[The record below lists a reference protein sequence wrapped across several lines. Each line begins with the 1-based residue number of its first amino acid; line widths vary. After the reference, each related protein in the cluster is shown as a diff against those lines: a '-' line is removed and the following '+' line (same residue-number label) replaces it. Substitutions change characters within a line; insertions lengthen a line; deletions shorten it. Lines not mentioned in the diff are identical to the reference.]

1 VSDACR
7 SSLTIQAEHCAL
19 PLIFNANDLIRTT
32 NLNPFRLYRQAFSGL
47 SRDGWLLAA
56 AMLINRS
63 GTMVV
68 PFLSLYLT
76 RSLHFDLAY
85 AGYAMMS
92 FGFGSVL
99 GGFLGGRLSGRLGF
113 RSIMLFSLFSSGLL
127 FILLGFVRSFPLFCL
142 TSFVLALVSDCFRPA
157 TSMAVAAY
165 STPETRTRTYSIQR
179 LAVNLGWGTGLALGG
194 WLASIS
200 YGMIFW
206 VDGITSLLA
215 CVFIWAFLRQPVVA
229 VASDE
234 DKEASKGDGATAWR
248 DGPYLFFILLATLFA
263 ISFNLDST
271 GLPLF
276 YKEVVGLD
284 ERQFGWIMSLNGI
297 MIAGMEMVMV
307 YLLEG
312 RRSDLYYV
320 RAGVALLAL
329 SYVVLLF
336 LPHLQWVMVLNMV
349 LMTLGEM
356 MAIPYM
362 NTFWVNRSRDHN
374 RGDYAGLWTMSWS
387 VASISAPLI
396 GTQVIK
402 HLGFDAL
409 WITGMGICLLIF
421 VGFLILR
428 NRVSRS

>member
-1 VSDACR
+1 MN
-7 SSLTIQAEHCAL
+7 
-19 PLIFNANDLIRTT
+19 PL
-32 NLNPFRLYRQAFSGL
+32 RLYQRAFTGL
-47 SRDGWLLAA
+47 SRDGWLLGLAL
-56 AMLINRS
+56 LINRS

-113 RSIMLFSLFSSGLL
+113 RTIMLFSLFTSGLL
-127 FILLGFVRSFPLFCL
+127 FILLGFVRSFPLFCI
-142 TSFVLALVSDCFRPA
+142 TSFVLALVADCFRPA

-165 STPETRTRTYSIQR
+165 STAETRTRTYSIQR
-179 LAVNLGWGTGLALGG
+179 LAVNLGWGMGLAMGG

-200 YGMIFW
+200 YNMIFW

-215 CVFIWAFLRQPVVA
+215 CVFIWTSLRQPTVV
-229 VASDE
+229 VPKEE
-234 DKEASKGDGATAWR
+234 DGEVNKGDGATAWR
-248 DGPYLFFILLATLFA
+248 DKPYLFFILLSTLFA

-271 GLPLF
+271 ALPLF
-276 YKEVVGLD
+276 YKEVVGLG

-297 MIAGMEMVMV
+297 MIACTEMVLV
-307 YLLEG
+307 YVMEG
-312 RRSDLYYV
+312 RRSDLYYI
-320 RAGVALLAL
+320 RSGVAVLAL
-329 SYVVLLF
+329 SFIVLIF
-336 LPHLQWVMVLNMV
+336 LPHLQWVMVLNVV

-362 NTFWVNRSRDHN
+362 NTFWVGRSRDHN

-387 VASISAPLI
+387 VASITAPLI

-402 HLGFDAL
+402 HFGFDAL
-409 WITGMGICLLIF
+409 WMTGTGICLAIF
-421 VGFLILR
+421 FGFLVLR
-428 NRVSRS
+428 RWVSRS

>member
-1 VSDACR
+1 MN
-7 SSLTIQAEHCAL
+7 
-19 PLIFNANDLIRTT
+19 PL
-32 NLNPFRLYRQAFSGL
+32 RLYQRAFTGL
-47 SRDGWLLAA
+47 SRDGWLLGLAL
-56 AMLINRS
+56 LINRS

-113 RSIMLFSLFSSGLL
+113 RTIMLFSLFTSGLL
-127 FILLGFVRSFPLFCL
+127 FILLGFVRSFPLFCI
-142 TSFVLALVSDCFRPA
+142 TSFVLALVADCFRPA

-165 STPETRTRTYSIQR
+165 STAETRTRTYSIQR
-179 LAVNLGWGTGLALGG
+179 LAVNLGWGMGLAMGG

-200 YGMIFW
+200 YNMIFW

-215 CVFIWAFLRQPVVA
+215 CVFIWTSLRQPTVV
-229 VASDE
+229 VPKEE
-234 DKEASKGDGATAWR
+234 DGEVNKGDGATAWR
-248 DGPYLFFILLATLFA
+248 DKPYLFFILLSTLFA

-271 GLPLF
+271 ALPLF
-276 YKEVVGLD
+276 YKEVVGLG

-297 MIAGMEMVMV
+297 MIACTEMVLV
-307 YLLEG
+307 YVMEG
-312 RRSDLYYV
+312 RRSDLYYI
-320 RAGVALLAL
+320 RSGVAVLAL
-329 SYVVLLF
+329 SFIVLIF
-336 LPHLQWVMVLNMV
+336 LPHLQWVMVLNVV

-362 NTFWVNRSRDHN
+362 NTFWVGRSRDHN

-387 VASISAPLI
+387 VASITAPLI

-402 HLGFDAL
+402 HFGFDAL
-409 WITGMGICLLIF
+409 WMTGTGICLAIF
-421 VGFLILR
+421 FGFLVLR
-428 NRVSRS
+428 RWVSGS